1 MRTAH
6 IKYLAVAWLL
16 AAALCGATSVPA
28 AEKPSPNKPAAKAPT
43 PAAKP
48 APAPVTPVPAAAIRA
63 EEANSSDVIESDGK
77 DSDAKGTAAGLP
89 IPRFVSLR
97 TSPINLRTGPGV
109 RYPIDWV
116 YVRRALPVEVIGEF
130 DTWRHVRDH
139 SGTEGWVHQTG
150 LSGKRTA
157 VVIGGAQT
165 LKRTG
170 DDTSDVVATLETGVI
185 VNVQRCSAEVTFC
198 RVEVEGAQ
206 GWLKREQLWGV
217 YPGEVVQ

>member
-1 MRTAH
+1 
-6 IKYLAVAWLL
+6 LAVVWLL
-16 AAALCGATSVPA
+16 AAALGGATSVPA
-28 AEKPSPNKPAAKAPT
+28 AEKPSQNKPAAKAPN
-43 PAAKP
+43 PAPSPAVKP
-48 APAPVTPVPAAAIRA
+48 APAPASIPPVPAAVIRA
-63 EEANSSDVIESDGK
+63 EEASSSDVIESDGK
-77 DSDAKGTAAGLP
+77 DSDAKGTTAGLP

-97 TSPINLRTGPGV
+97 TNPINLRTGPGV

-139 SGTEGWVHQTG
+139 DGTEGWVHQTG

-157 VVIGGAQT
+157 VVIGGTQT
-165 LKRTG
+165 LKRIGEDTG
-170 DDTSDVVATLETGVI
+170 DVVATLEAGVI
-185 VNVQRCSAEVTFC
+185 VNVQRCPAEVSFC
-198 RVEVEGAQ
+198 RVEVEGLQ